1 VTTRPKQEALAPR
14 SDFPAL
20 AELTYLNTASVGLV
34 PLPVQRQAIEFD
46 AAVANRGTA
55 ALDEEAEIAV
65 FEDTRG
71 AAARLIGAHPDDV
84 AITSSATLALGQI
97 AWWLRPGAGANV
109 VSVDLEF
116 PSSTYPWL
124 RVAEETGAEV
134 RLVRRREKDPA
145 AFSLG
150 DVRALVDE
158 QTAVVCITHV
168 QYATGHRLDPGELA
182 ALAHEHGAVLV
193 LDATQSAGM
202 VPLDV
207 AESNVDYL
215 VAGAYKWLC
224 STFGAAICYIRA
236 DHRERFRPPLVGW
249 RSAAVPYELDAAHMR
264 LPATARK
271 LEFSTSG
278 YGAGIAL
285 GAAIDYVREIGVER
299 ILAHDLALCARL
311 VEGLDALGAVIL
323 TPRED
328 ERRAGIVVARFPDRD
343 GEQVAARLNERGL
356 VVSPRLGSTR
366 FSLHFFNDETDVER
380 ALETVEEELR
390 A

>member
-1 VTTRPKQEALAPR
+1 VTTRPGQKALAPR
-14 SDFPAL
+14 SDFPGL
-20 AELTYLNTASVGLV
+20 RELTYLNTASVGLV
-34 PLPVQRQAIEFD
+34 PLPVQRRAAEFD
-46 AAVANRGTA
+46 AAIANRGTA

-65 FEDTRG
+65 FEDTRN
-71 AAARLIGAHPDDV
+71 AAARLIGADSDDV

-97 AWWLRPGAGANV
+97 AWWLRPGAGANI
-109 VSVDLEF
+109 VSADLEF

-124 RVAEETGAEV
+124 RIAEETGADV
-134 RLVRRREKDPA
+134 RLARRRDNDPA
-145 AFSLG
+145 SFSLE
-150 DVRALVDE
+150 DIRALVDE

-168 QYATGHRLDPGELA
+168 QYATGHRLDPRELA

-207 AESNVDYL
+207 AGSDVDYL

-224 STFGAAICYIRA
+224 STFGAAICYIRP
-236 DHRERFRPPLVGW
+236 DHRERMRPPLVGW
-249 RSAAVPYELDAAHMR
+249 RSAAVPYELDAAEMR

-285 GAAIDYVREIGVER
+285 GAAIDYVLELGLEQV
-299 ILAHDLALCARL
+299 LAHDLALGARL
-311 VEGLDALGAVIL
+311 AEGLDALGATVL

-328 ERRAGIVVARFPDRD
+328 ELRAGIVVARFPGRD
-343 GEQVAARLNERGL
+343 GEEVAARLNERGL
-356 VVSPRLGSTR
+356 VVSPRFGSTR
-366 FSLHFFNDETDVER
+366 FSFHFFNDESDVER
-380 ALETVEEELR
+380 ALEAVEEELAR
-390 A
+390 